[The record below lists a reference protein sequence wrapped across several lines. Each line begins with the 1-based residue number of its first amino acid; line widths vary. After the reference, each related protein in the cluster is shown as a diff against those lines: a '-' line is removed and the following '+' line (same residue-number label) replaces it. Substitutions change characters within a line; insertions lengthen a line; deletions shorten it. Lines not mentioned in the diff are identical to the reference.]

1 MKIINV
7 LLLLVCLIN
16 PEGIMVAKDLSMGQ
30 LQQRLDQI
38 NR

>member
-16 PEGIMVAKDLSMGQ
+16 PEGLMVAKDLSKKQ
-30 LQQRLDQI
+30 LQERLAQI

>member
-1 MKIINV
+1 
-7 LLLLVCLIN
+7 
-16 PEGIMVAKDLSMGQ
+16 MVAKDLSMGQ